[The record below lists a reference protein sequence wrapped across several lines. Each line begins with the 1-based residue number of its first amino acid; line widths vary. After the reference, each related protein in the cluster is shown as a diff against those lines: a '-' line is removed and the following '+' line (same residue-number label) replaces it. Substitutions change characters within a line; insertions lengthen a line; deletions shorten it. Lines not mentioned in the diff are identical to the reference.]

1 MMKKVTGKK
10 VNRHLIFLLLLL
22 ILSMLSCS
30 SGAEKSDREEEAG
43 LQWLPYS
50 QALVKS
56 KVESI
61 PTLIYFYSDHCG
73 WCRKLENETFN
84 NQEITKMM
92 NQSFSL
98 VKVNSDSSEA
108 VMKNENGEE
117 VTERALSSK
126 IYQVRGN
133 PTVWFLSE
141 DNQRIAS
148 LPGFIE
154 VDVFKHILS
163 YIKDGHYKEITFQ
176 EYMEKQNA

>member
-1 MMKKVTGKK
+1 MKKVTGKK
-10 VNRHLIFLLLLL
+10 ANHLLMFLLPLL
-22 ILSMLSCS
+22 ILSLLACS
-30 SGAEKSDREEEAG
+30 SVAEESATEEEAG

-56 KVESI
+56 KVENI

-73 WCRKLENETFN
+73 WCRKLENETFS
-84 NQEITKMM
+84 NQEIRQTM

-98 VKVNSDSSEA
+98 VKVNSDSSEV
-108 VMKNENGEE
+108 VMKNENGEK
-117 VTERALSSK
+117 VTEKQLSDQV
-126 IYQVRGN
+126 YQVRGN

-154 VDVFKHILS
+154 ADVFKNILS
-163 YIKDGHYKEITFQ
+163 YIKDSFYKEVTFQ
-176 EYMEKQNA
+176 EYLAKQNH